1 MQKRLLK
8 GIATVSLLAALPINT
23 AMAAE
28 LSTPSVD
35 AQHAS
40 TKVVH
45 TNIMPRVMMEYY
57 FDNYAVFYLD
67 KNDIPSSYYM
77 LAKLVEQPLVVPL
90 IYIILHHMILV
101 VILHITVERFLV
113 RVKSIFL
120 S

>member
-67 KNDIPSSYYM
+67 KNDIPSSYYYVGEIGGATFSGT
-77 LAKLVEQPLVVPL
+77 LDL
-90 IYIILHHMILV
+90 Y
-101 VILHITVERFLV
+101 HITPHDLGGYFAHYRGTVFGQ
-113 RVKSIFL
+113 S
-120 S
+120 